1 MCVHCSEYKRC
12 RESRASFL
20 FFIIGM
26 VSTIAV
32 RVVTVLAHMNPVYGE
47 IAWYVG
53 VFGFFVYFVYKYRV
67 DKARYR
73 LIVKSRLMEKIS
85 KKEQIVDE
93 DRELIGS
100 ILCALSSN
108 KDRINYFLIFTT
120 SALAIAIALY
130 FDLSK

>member
-1 MCVHCSEYKRC
+1 
-12 RESRASFL
+12 
-20 FFIIGM
+20 M

>member
-1 MCVHCSEYKRC
+1 MHCSEYKRC

>member
-12 RESRASFL
+12 RESRASLL